1 MQSQSMDFSDKAS
14 KLLCEYE
21 SDCQND
27 DEMGDK
33 SHNYLMKF
41 YEILGEYIA
50 AETFIKLEELR
61 YECTSEQEAYELD
74 EDIKELH
81 VHLAVGE
88 YSGVSGTLSERLGNI
103 NIVIEN
109 IVFPNDDNLKYLES
123 EIREI
128 LWRMGRIDFINC
140 KFKSNNF
147 RINNNVYFEDCIFQ
161 KSLSIKPFSKNKF
174 NDRYRYLDCTFDK
187 EVYVIPSNE
196 NEAVL
201 CNLFKECNFLD
212 KLNIRDLVFKK
223 FLFSFS
229 DPLSILENQSVTNP
243 QTNEKINIEKIEER
257 YIFDDLI
264 INNCVFEKDLKLNGF
279 SEDYLQKIRNLGCK
293 LQKSDLIIGNLEIID
308 TKFESKLEIKSTS
321 IENFKFTNSNVEK
334 IFDTFQSKFIK
345 AKFSKSIFSD
355 FAGFEEVKFGSIDK
369 KDNISF
375 ITIFEHVTFLDFSSF
390 REANFKS
397 GLDFSKTNLKDK
409 PNFLGVKIDSLNT
422 KRETF
427 RIVKSSFDNASN
439 QIEANKY
446 FVKEM
451 NAYRRELRENKGD
464 CSERVILFFNRIIS
478 NFGTSYIW
486 PILYLILFIIVY
498 TFLLRTYQ
506 NEMQYRTYALPLY
519 LDCITEWLNTGARNF
534 LPFARF
540 VGGSKGF
547 EFVSLLFYIIFGV
560 FIWQII
566 VAVKRHTQ
574 R

>member
-1 MQSQSMDFSDKAS
+1 MQSKSMDFSDKAS

-21 SDCQND
+21 SGCQND
-27 DEMGDK
+27 DEMWSE
-33 SHNYLMKF
+33 SHDYLMKF
-41 YEILGEYIA
+41 YKILGEYIA
-50 AETFIKLEELR
+50 EETFIKLRELR
-61 YECTSEQEAYELD
+61 LECRSEQEANEFDNDIDELQVYLQ
-74 EDIKELH
+74 I
-81 VHLAVGE
+81 GE
-88 YSGVSGTLSERLGNI
+88 YSGVSSTLSEKLEKI
-103 NIVIEN
+103 NIVIEK
-109 IVFPNDDNLKYLES
+109 IIFPNDDSLKYLES
-123 EIREI
+123 ESSEI

-147 RINNNVYFEDCIFQ
+147 RINNNTYFENCIFQ
-161 KSLSIKPFSKNKF
+161 KSLSIKPFSRNKF
-174 NDRYRYLDCTFDK
+174 NDKYRYSNCAFYK
-187 EVYVIPSNE
+187 EVYIIPSNE

-201 CNLFKECNFLD
+201 CNLFKECNFLN

-223 FLFSFS
+223 FLFNFS

-243 QTNEKINIEKIEER
+243 QTNEKIDIGNMEER
-257 YIFDDLI
+257 YTFYDLI
-264 INNCVFEKDLKLNGF
+264 INNCIFEKDLKLNGF
-279 SEDYLQKIRNLGCK
+279 NEDYLQKIRKLGCK
-293 LQKSDLIIGNLEIID
+293 FQKYDLTIGNLEIID
-308 TKFESKLEIKSTS
+308 TKFESKLEIKNTS
-321 IENFKFTNSNVEK
+321 IENFNFINSNVEN

-345 AKFSKSIFSD
+345 VKFSKSIFSD

-427 RIVKSSFDNASN
+427 RIVKSSFDNAGN

-451 NAYRRELRENKGD
+451 NAYRRELKENKGA
-464 CSERVILFFNRIIS
+464 CSERIILFFNRIIS
-478 NFGTSYIW
+478 NFGTSYLW
-486 PILYLILFIIVY
+486 PIFYLILFIFLY

-506 NEMQYRTYALPLY
+506 NEMQYRTYALPFY
-519 LDCITEWLNTGARNF
+519 LDCITEWINTGARNF